1 MLLHEFDPNKD
12 AVINPE
18 MLVEKV
24 ENFPDVTISCFSKKL
39 FESVLSF
46 FEPKKIAEARS
57 AVGEN
62 PIYEVEYK
70 GERFAFFQS
79 YVGEPK
85 CVGDYEDI
93 LAMGSQCLILLGNC
107 GVLDRTIE
115 DCGIIIPTRA
125 IRDEGCSY
133 HYAPPSEMI
142 EVNRKYVELF
152 HEVLDQFGYPY
163 VEGITWTTDA
173 CYRETREK
181 VERRKAQ
188 GAICVEM
195 ECAGMQALC
204 DFRATDFFQFFYA
217 GDNLD
222 HSSWQPRS
230 LSGEVRLDDK
240 SKIALLAFEL
250 GLKIKEQRRK

>member
-18 MLVEKV
+18 MLVEKID
-24 ENFPDVTISCFSKKL
+24 NFPDVTISCFSQKL

-46 FEPKKIAEARS
+46 FEPRQLTEVHS
-57 AVGEN
+57 AVGRN

-70 GERFAFFQS
+70 GEHFAFFQS

-107 GVLDRTIE
+107 GVLDKTIE

-133 HYAPPSEMI
+133 HYLTSLVIPMWREPPGPPTPATG
-142 EVNRKYVELF
+142 K
-152 HEVLDQFGYPY
+152 Q
-163 VEGITWTTDA
+163 
-173 CYRETREK
+173 EK
-181 VERRKAQ
+181 R
-188 GAICVEM
+188 
-195 ECAGMQALC
+195 
-204 DFRATDFFQFFYA
+204 
-217 GDNLD
+217 
-222 HSSWQPRS
+222 
-230 LSGEVRLDDK
+230 
-240 SKIALLAFEL
+240 
-250 GLKIKEQRRK
+250 

>member
-1 MLLHEFDPNKD
+1 MLLQEYDPNKD

-39 FESVLSF
+39 FESVLAF
-46 FEPKKIAEARS
+46 FEPKKIVEVRS
-57 AVGEN
+57 AVGGN

-107 GVLDRTIE
+107 GVLDKTIE

-133 HYAPPSEMI
+133 HYAPPSDMLD
-142 EVNRKYVELF
+142 VNKKYVELF
-152 HEVLDQFGYPY
+152 CQVLDQYGYPY
-163 VEGITWTTDA
+163 VKGITWTTDA
-173 CYRETREK
+173 CYRETRERWS
-181 VERRKAQ
+181 VERHRAPSVSRWNVQECRHCATFAEAISSSFSTPEITSTTPSGSREAFQ
-188 GAICVEM
+188 GRHVWTT
-195 ECAGMQALC
+195 
-204 DFRATDFFQFFYA
+204 RAKSHCWP
-217 GDNLD
+217 L
-222 HSSWQPRS
+222 SW
-230 LSGEVRLDDK
+230 V
-240 SKIALLAFEL
+240 
-250 GLKIKEQRRK
+250 